1 MLSLFQSPS
10 IARMMAEGKTV
21 RVMWCAYDPYAAH
34 WADVLAVI
42 KSVDA
47 LPKIFDSK
55 QGRPDVAFEARYI
68 AQVENIEAVM
78 IVSNK
83 KVTDEVVREVKAHGG
98 AGYGA
103 VFDS

>member
-1 MLSLFQSPS
+1 MKE
-10 IARMMAEGKTV
+10 EGKTV
-21 RVMWCAYDPYAAH
+21 RVMWCAYEPYAPH

-42 KSVDA
+42 QSVDP

-55 QGRPDVAFEARYI
+55 QGRPDVAFEARYL
-68 AQVENIEAVM
+68 AHVEELEAVM

-83 KVTDEVVREVKAHGG
+83 KVTDEVVREVKGFGG
-98 AGYGA
+98 AAYGA